1 MNKTLLSLSRQCG
14 ELLLQH
20 HCKVTTAES
29 CTGGW
34 IAQCITAVAGSSE
47 WFETGFVTYSNQA
60 KQQLLSVP
68 VSHFEGPR
76 APGAVS
82 EETVL
87 AMARGALL
95 AAGAQYAVSTSGV
108 AGPDG
113 GTPSTPSTPGKPVGM
128 VWIGWA
134 WRKGDAVESLATVQR
149 FTGDREAVRK
159 QSVQAALEGL
169 LALLQARNVPAAEH

>member
-60 KQQLLSVP
+60 KQQLLAVP

-87 AMARGALL
+87 AMARGALQST
-95 AAGAQYAVSTSGV
+95 GAQYAVSTSGV

-113 GTPSTPSTPGKPVGM
+113 GTPGKPVGT

-169 LALLQARNVPAAEH
+169 LALLQARKVPAPEH

>member
-14 ELLLQH
+14 ELLLQQ

-34 IAQCITAVAGSSE
+34 IAQCITAVAGSSD

-60 KQQLLSVP
+60 KQQLLGVP
-68 VSHFEGPR
+68 EECFEGSN

-87 AMARGALL
+87 AMARGALQ
-95 AAGAQYAVSTSGV
+95 AAGADYAVATSGV
-108 AGPDG
+108 AGPG
-113 GTPSTPSTPGKPVGM
+113 GGTPGKPVGT
-128 VWIGWA
+128 VWIAWA
-134 WRKGDAVESLATVQR
+134 WRTADVVESIARVQR

-169 LALLQARNVPAAEH
+169 LAQLTTRNAAGSGH

>member
-60 KQQLLSVP
+60 KQQLLAVP
-68 VSHFEGPR
+68 VAHFEGPR

-113 GTPSTPSTPGKPVGM
+113 GTPGKPVGT

-134 WRKGDAVESLATVQR
+134 WRTGDAVESIARVQR

-169 LALLQARNVPAAEH
+169 LALLQARNASAPEHRTNTG

>member
-1 MNKTLLSLSRQCG
+1 MNKTLLALSRQCG

-60 KQQLLSVP
+60 KQQRLNVP
-68 VSHFEGPR
+68 VTCFEGPK

-87 AMARGALL
+87 AMARGALQ

-108 AGPDG
+108 AGPG
-113 GTPSTPSTPGKPVGM
+113 GGTPGKPVGT

-134 WRKGDAVESLATVQR
+134 WRSGNAIESFARVQR
-149 FTGDREAVRK
+149 FTGDRESVRK
-159 QSVQAALEGL
+159 QSVQATLEGL
-169 LALLQARNVPAAEH
+169 LALLQARNAPPPEH

>member
-34 IAQCITAVAGSSE
+34 SAQCITAVAGSSE
-47 WFETGFVTYSNQA
+47 WFETGFVTYSNHA
-60 KQQLLSVP
+60 KQQLLAIP

-82 EETVL
+82 KETVL
-87 AMARGALL
+87 AMARGALQST
-95 AAGAQYAVSTSGV
+95 GAQYAVSTSGV

-113 GTPSTPSTPGKPVGM
+113 GTPSKPVGT

-134 WRKGDAVESLATVQR
+134 WRTGDAVESLATVHR

-169 LALLQARNVPAAEH
+169 LTLLQLLQARNVPAPEH

>member
-14 ELLLQH
+14 ELLLQQ

-34 IAQCITAVAGSSE
+34 IAQCITAVAGSSD

-60 KQQLLSVP
+60 KQQLLGVP
-68 VSHFEGPR
+68 VECFEGSK

-87 AMARGALL
+87 AMARGALQ
-95 AAGAQYAVSTSGV
+95 AAGAHYAVATSGV
-108 AGPDG
+108 AGPG
-113 GTPSTPSTPGKPVGM
+113 GGTPGKPVGT
-128 VWIGWA
+128 VWIAWA
-134 WRKGDAVESLATVQR
+134 WRTGDVVESFARVQR

-169 LALLQARNVPAAEH
+169 LALLQTRNAVAPGH